1 METRNSPLK
10 TDFNIKKKF
19 MKQLDEQALHIWNQH
34 MLLSSNKRIVSL
46 ASCSQ
51 SNRFL
56 HGLYEYLF
64 YTIILAKKHKTE
76 QINTP
81 P

>member
-1 METRNSPLK
+1 
-10 TDFNIKKKF
+10 

-34 MLLSSNKRIVSL
+34 MFLSNIVKELFLLQVVPGQTVSFL
-46 ASCSQ
+46 DYMTIYFMQ
-51 SNRFL
+51 SFWQ
-56 HGLYEYLF
+56 
-64 YTIILAKKHKTE
+64 KKHKTE